1 MNDVSLSPIQK
12 EILKALQQLGE
23 KTKYPETILA
33 KKIRENAR
41 LDSKRKAVIALNDL
55 EKVLSV
61 LEEDN
66 IFYAVHLNSAN
77 DLLLEKTETSVPL
90 SADAHHRRQTA
101 EKSMTIFTDRDLK
114 NAGKGNSKNAGAPH
128 GAGNAKRSDRKKIN
142 IHSNFEDMDD

>member
-1 MNDVSLSPIQK
+1 MNSNSLTPIQN
-12 EILKALQQLGE
+12 EILKALQQLGD
-23 KTKYPETILA
+23 KTRYPETILA
-33 KKIRENAR
+33 KKIRENAK
-41 LDSKRKAVIALNDL
+41 LDSKKKAVISLNDL

-61 LEEDN
+61 LEEEN

-77 DLLLEKTETSVPL
+77 DLLLEKSDSSVPL

-114 NAGKGNSKNAGAPH
+114 NSGSKNKGSKD
-128 GAGNAKRSDRKKIN
+128 AKRSDRKKIN

>member
-1 MNDVSLSPIQK
+1 MTTENLSLIQN

-33 KKIRENAR
+33 KKIRENTK
-41 LDSKRKAVIALNDL
+41 LDSKKKAVIALNDL

-61 LEEDN
+61 LEANN

-77 DLLLEKTETSVPL
+77 DLLLEKSEAPVPL
-90 SADAHHRRQTA
+90 SADARHRRQTA

-114 NAGKGNSKNAGAPH
+114 NNGSKDNKKSKDS
-128 GAGNAKRSDRKKIN
+128 KRNDRKKIN

>member
-1 MNDVSLSPIQK
+1 MNHNSLTPIQN

-33 KKIRENAR
+33 KKIRENTK
-41 LDSKRKAVIALNDL
+41 LDSKKKAVIGLNDL
-55 EKVLSV
+55 EKVLSA
-61 LEEDN
+61 LEEEN

-77 DLLLEKTETSVPL
+77 DLLLEKSDTSVPL
-90 SADAHHRRQTA
+90 AADARHRRQSA

-114 NAGKGNSKNAGAPH
+114 NNTKNGPRRPADS
-128 GAGNAKRSDRKKIN
+128 KRSDRKKIN